1 MRPITAGA
9 AAALCL
15 ATAFSLQGCPSA
27 YQHTYEQ
34 ETQRLENRQR
44 TAREQEEAAHA
55 EAQKYAAVI
64 YFPVGSAEID
74 SDGQRELRWF
84 VQKMQQYPQA
94 VIEVQ
99 GFADATGGA
108 AENAVLSNQRAS
120 NVAGYLNS
128 QGIAT
133 ERIMVQGFGE
143 QYPAAANV
151 TAKGR
156 RNNRRVE
163 VTVR

>member
-1 MRPITAGA
+1 MRSITARA

-15 ATAFSLQGCPSA
+15 ATAFSLLGCPSA
-27 YQHTYEQ
+27 YQHAYEQ

-44 TAREQEEAAHA
+44 TEREQEEAAHA

-84 VQKMQQYPQA
+84 VQKMQPYPQA

-108 AENAVLSNQRAS
+108 AENTVLSNQRAS

-128 QGIAT
+128 QGIPT
-133 ERIMVQGFGE
+133 ERLMVQGFGE
-143 QYPAAANV
+143 QYPATSNV